1 MINEDS
7 VDDSSGSGGD
17 ALDSSGS
24 ISISTES
31 ELLVNHLTITL
42 TIKNSGTKHDLLTT
56 TPSQSQ
62 TQTTTSTTTMVTKTS
77 FLKTKDF
84 KEIKTDNRTDPSEP
98 EIIVDPNIIPKKK
111 NQDGKSPS
119 FDSRTADCSL
129 PTNISFYNFLFLL
142 IILINQ

>member
-1 MINEDS
+1 M
-7 VDDSSGSGGD
+7 
-17 ALDSSGS
+17 
-24 ISISTES
+24 
-31 ELLVNHLTITL
+31 
-42 TIKNSGTKHDLLTT
+42 
-56 TPSQSQ
+56 
-62 TQTTTSTTTMVTKTS
+62 MTKTS

-84 KEIKTDNRTDPSEP
+84 KEIKTDNRTEPSEP